1 MTSDQQKLEGTDYAK
16 VKFVGMAWELVDVPE
31 LRDEITFT
39 FKVTGTVVAIGEEVM
54 KDDVRKIAKVKVTS
68 VVEA

>member
-1 MTSDQQKLEGTDYAK
+1 MADTDQEHLPGTDYAK

-31 LRDEITFT
+31 LRDEITF
-39 FKVTGTVVAIGEEVM
+39 KVTGTVVAIGEEVM
-54 KDDVRKIAKVKVTS
+54 KDDVRKVAKVKVTS